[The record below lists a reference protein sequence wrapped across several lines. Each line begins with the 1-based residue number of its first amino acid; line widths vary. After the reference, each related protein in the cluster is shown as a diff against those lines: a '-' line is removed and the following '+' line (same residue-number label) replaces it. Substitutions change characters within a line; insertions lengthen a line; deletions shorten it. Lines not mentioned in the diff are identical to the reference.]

1 MNSSDFKKNILD
13 KLNTVLKPRR
23 FRKNS
28 NIFSFS
34 NKDLTY
40 YICVQNT
47 IDSTE
52 EVLKT
57 TVNVEIASS
66 KLTHLDNMSLPGY
79 LQRHFVKNIGD
90 YSEQHQ
96 DKWWTINSEESAQ
109 SAQQEIA
116 DIITNKVLPEIEEL
130 KTTNDL
136 AGLWEKDVSPGLTSY
151 QSQEYLSLLKMGK

>member
-1 MNSSDFKKNILD
+1 MKSSNFKKNILD

-52 EVLKT
+52 EILKT
-57 TVNVEIASS
+57 TVNIEIASS
-66 KLTHLDNMSLPGY
+66 KLTYLDDMSLPGY

-90 YSEQHQ
+90 YSEHRQA
-96 DKWWTINSEESAQ
+96 KWWTIDNEESAK

-116 DIITNKVLPEIEEL
+116 DIITTKVLPEIEEL

-136 AGLWEKDVSPGLTSY
+136 AGLWKKHVSPGLTYY
-151 QSQEYLSLLKMGK
+151 QSQEYLSLLRMGK